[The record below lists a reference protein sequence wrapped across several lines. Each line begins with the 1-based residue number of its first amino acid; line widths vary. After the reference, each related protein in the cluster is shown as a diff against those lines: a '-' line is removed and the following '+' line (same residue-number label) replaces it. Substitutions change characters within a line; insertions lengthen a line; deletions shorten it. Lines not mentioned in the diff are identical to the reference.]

1 MPYPWLH
8 NVVYIRT
15 AGSAGKFTRLHP
27 TIDLQTQNFWGWDQ
41 ESAPLTSFTGDFFE
55 HLSVGTTWMDKIQ
68 FNKGRLIQLF
78 MPLNSIHH

>member
-41 ESAPLTSFTGDFFE
+41 ESAPLTSFTGDF
-55 HLSVGTTWMDKIQ
+55 
-68 FNKGRLIQLF
+68 
-78 MPLNSIHH
+78 LNT